1 MKYNL
6 VCYSYFQMVSNEMNL
21 FTCHEL
27 SSREEINGSKRR
39 FLKQAAQEV
48 CSFIAS
54 NEIDNWT

>member
-1 MKYNL
+1 
-6 VCYSYFQMVSNEMNL
+6 MVSNEMNL